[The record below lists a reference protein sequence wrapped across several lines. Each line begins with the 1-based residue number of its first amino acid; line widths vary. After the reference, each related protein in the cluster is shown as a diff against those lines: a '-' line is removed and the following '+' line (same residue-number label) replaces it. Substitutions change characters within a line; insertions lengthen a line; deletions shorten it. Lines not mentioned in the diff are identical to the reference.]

1 MIHPD
6 FNPLHRQIL
15 KFILILP
22 ILLLVPGNII
32 TSASQPDLTPAQSHQ
47 LYLPLAYHG
56 DIDLYISAV
65 KVIQGTTMSHGYQVY
80 IADRETI
87 VRVFV
92 GVNDGSKVVGVSGEL
107 CGYNQN
113 SALLGCVSS
122 DNGSI
127 TAPSFASNI
136 TRTLNFTLPDDWLK
150 PGYAYHVEINQDHHI
165 AEGNKD
171 NNRYPDVG
179 IQPFNFVSAPALDV
193 VVVPVVY
200 QPFGSSES
208 YEPEMNDYSYLT
220 FFPDDVLPIPSANF
234 QFHEQVEY
242 RPSEKKYN
250 LDTEDGWKQLLS
262 IITSIQNSED
272 PNGAYNYYGLV
283 YSSDAHDCDNGCIV
297 GVANQGERG
306 AVGWSGP
313 GPGKPH
319 ASKTMTHELGHNF
332 DRKHV
337 LCQGTENNIDQ
348 NYPYPDGMIG
358 VYGLNVNNGQLLAPS
373 DYFDFMSYCL
383 NVWTSD
389 YTYWNIFQFRD
400 AQLSR
405 GSGKTFDGQAM
416 YIRGMLSPEDQVTLL
431 PVYRQTVRTS
441 LPDEGPFTVDL
452 LATYKF
458 NMLDIADSAGHRHFG
473 FFVPSSPETVGIR
486 LREGDQILIEKS
498 TQPSFSLQKSAQDL
512 MVLDS
517 VGDRTLV
524 SWPEVSHPDEPVYY
538 RLRLS
543 KDGGLSW
550 QVLALDWRD
559 SSLLLPEISAVE
571 RNRSLLEIQAS
582 DGIHTSTQIYPLRLD
597 R

>member
-1 MIHPD
+1 
-6 FNPLHRQIL
+6 
-15 KFILILP
+15 
-22 ILLLVPGNII
+22 
-32 TSASQPDLTPAQSHQ
+32 
-47 LYLPLAYHG
+47 
-56 DIDLYISAV
+56 
-65 KVIQGTTMSHGYQVY
+65 
-80 IADRETI
+80 
-87 VRVFV
+87 VR
-92 GVNDGSKVVGVSGEL
+92 VNDGSKVVGVSGEL

-113 SALLGCVSS
+113 SALLGCLTP

-136 TRTLNFTLPDDWLK
+136 DRTLNFTLPDDWLK

-171 NNRYPDVG
+171 NNRYPDFG
-179 IQPFNFVSAPALDV
+179 IQPFNFVSAPDLDV
-193 VVVPVVY
+193 IVVPIIY

-208 YEPEMNDYSYLT
+208 WAPEMADYSYLT
-220 FFPDDVLPIPSANF
+220 FFPEDVLPIPAANY
-234 QFHEQVEY
+234 QFHEQVVY
-242 RPSEKKYN
+242 KPSEKKYT

-272 PNGAYNYYGLV
+272 PNGTYNYYGLV
-283 YSSDAHDCDNGCIV
+283 NSSEFHDCDNGCII
-297 GVANQGERG
+297 GVANQGEKG

-313 GPGKPH
+313 GPGKPQ

-332 DRKHV
+332 DREHV
-337 LCQGTENNIDQ
+337 LCFGTENNIDK
-348 NYPYPDGMIG
+348 NYPYPDGTIG

-373 DYFDFMSYCL
+373 DYFDFMSYCH

-405 GSGKTFDGQAM
+405 GSGTTFDGHFDGQAM

-431 PVYRQTVRTS
+431 PVYRQIVRTS
-441 LPDEGPFTVDL
+441 LPDEGPFIVDL
-452 LATYKF
+452 LDDAGQVLGTHNF
-458 NMLDIADSAGHRHFG
+458 NMLDIADAAGHRHFG
-473 FFVPSSPETVGIR
+473 FFVPSLPETVGIR
-486 LREGDQILIEKS
+486 LREGDRILIEKS

-512 MVLDS
+512 VVLDS